1 MGWVST
7 LEDSLEARGQ
17 QRGRNQRLECREF
30 QQKQPSV
37 IVQKSR
43 RRLELE
49 QERQRILERRQ
60 EQQQDVKRH
69 EDGLGCPLCSIGYV
83 WVKEYK
89 RHVIK
94 NKQGDS

>member
-17 QRGRNQRLECREF
+17 QQERNQKLECREF
-30 QQKQPSV
+30 QQKQPGV

-49 QERQRILERRQ
+49 QERRRMLERRRK
-60 EQQQDVKRH
+60 QQQDVKRH
-69 EDGLGCPLCSIGYV
+69 EQGLGCPLCRIGYV
-83 WVKEYK
+83 WVKEY
-89 RHVIK
+89 RCHVIK
-94 NKQGDS
+94 NRNK